1 MKSAV
6 HSQQRTIP
14 SMIKLKEL
22 VEKVEV
28 SRGIRGKKKE
38 RGEGYAD
45 VYI

>member
-1 MKSAV
+1 MKFAV

-22 VEKVEV
+22 VKVEV